1 MKWRFFTLYYR
12 GVSYYDTYSIYL
24 CSLSAL
30 AVFCNKNSIFDV
42 FGVETFVDE
51 MFHIL
56 CTMFTKF
63 VFINK
68 ICVIY
73 SSFYKHLSLKTTEN
87 VKNKFYNL
95 QNAELIIILPR

>member
-1 MKWRFFTLYYR
+1 MCDGGLFMIGQF
-12 GVSYYDTYSIYL
+12 YSE
-24 CSLSAL
+24 
-30 AVFCNKNSIFDV
+30 KEIFM
-42 FGVETFVDE
+42 DE
-51 MFHIL
+51 LLPIL
-56 CTMFTKF
+56 CTMFAKF

>member
-12 GVSYYDTYSIYL
+12 GVSCYDTYSIYL
-24 CSLSAL
+24 WFLSAL
-30 AVFCNKNSIFDV
+30 VVFCKKNGIFDV

-51 MFHIL
+51 LLPIL
-56 CTMFTKF
+56 CTMFAKF

-73 SSFYKHLSLKTTEN
+73 LSFYKHLSLKTTEN

>member
-1 MKWRFFTLYYR
+1 MIRIVFTYDSCLYWQFFVR
-12 GVSYYDTYSIYL
+12 KI
-24 CSLSAL
+24 A
-30 AVFCNKNSIFDV
+30 FFDV
-42 FGVETFVDE
+42 FGVETFVNE
-51 MFHIL
+51 LLPIL
-56 CTMFTKF
+56 CTIFTKF

-73 SSFYKHLSLKTTEN
+73 SSFYKHLSIKTTEN

>member
-1 MKWRFFTLYYR
+1 
-12 GVSYYDTYSIYL
+12 
-24 CSLSAL
+24 LSAL
-30 AVFCNKNSIFDV
+30 AVFCKKNGVFDV
-42 FGVETFVDE
+42 FVVETFVDE
-51 MFHIL
+51 LLPIL

-73 SSFYKHLSLKTTEN
+73 LSFYKHLSLKTTEN